1 MQQAIIYKN
10 QSSAIILQ
18 EEKTQHIAN
27 QQAIHSQEDFVL
39 PPPQKEKKEKMSI
52 FVLFTRR
59 ESNEFEEKMKHAL
72 QQIVYEASQ
81 SQY

>member
-10 QSSAIILQ
+10 QSSVITLQ

-39 PPPQKEKKEKMSI
+39 PPPPKRKKGKDEYICFIHK
-52 FVLFTRR
+52 T
-59 ESNEFEEKMKHAL
+59 
-72 QQIVYEASQ
+72 
-81 SQY
+81 